1 MWTQLLPAACAVAA
15 LGQAP
20 SPLPTD
26 APLADAPP
34 VRVFILAGQSN
45 MEGFGQV
52 RSLPTLAEWTEHGP
66 LLARLRTEA
75 NGEADWAV
83 RDDVHICWPD
93 RDRSGPLTVGWGH
106 REHLVGP
113 ELMFGTL
120 VGDESDAPVLLIKTA
135 WGGKDVY
142 CDFRSP
148 SAGEPTGDAA
158 KLLAG
163 ERERGNEREVGHY
176 FRLMVADV
184 QEALADLPSHVP
196 GAEASNYELEGLLW
210 FQGWNDYIQ
219 WRGAPGVIDS
229 YGESLAL
236 MFKDLRDELEAPDLP
251 IYVGE
256 LGIGGTAMDARAER
270 DEDDRE
276 AHAILRFR
284 GAQKAACEHTEVPGV
299 TYVPTAQHWDDRLDE
314 LNTLK
319 DRHSNYKREHN
330 IANNEDNELPT
341 PELSAEYRSRGGHWY
356 CHYNGSGPYY
366 CLVGY
371 EFANAVSRAATPIE
385 ASGARR

>member
-1 MWTQLLPAACAVAA
+1 MWTQLLPLACALASHGPA
-15 LGQAP
+15 LP
-20 SPLPTD
+20 SNIPAVDD
-26 APLADAPP
+26 AP

-66 LLARLRTEA
+66 LLARLQTEA
-75 NGEADWAV
+75 DGELDWAV
-83 RDDVHICWPD
+83 RDDVHVCWPD
-93 RDRSGPLTVGWGH
+93 RGRSGPLTVGWGH

-120 VGDESDAPVLLIKTA
+120 IGDASEAPVLLIKTA

-148 SAGEPTGDAA
+148 SAGEPAGDAA
-158 KLLAG
+158 AILER

-176 FRLMVADV
+176 YRKLIGDV
-184 QEALADLPSHVP
+184 ESALAALPEHVP
-196 GAEASNYELEGLLW
+196 GAAAGNYELEGLLW

-236 MFKDLRDELEAPDLP
+236 MFKDLRAALDEPELP

-256 LGIGGTAMDARAER
+256 MGIGGTAMNARAEQNEN
-270 DEDDRE
+270 DQV
-276 AHAILRFR
+276 AHAILKFR
-284 GAQKAACEHTEVPGV
+284 GAQQAACEHPDVPGV

-319 DRHSNYKREHN
+319 DQHSNYKRDNN
-330 IANNEDNELPT
+330 IENNEDNELPT

-371 EFANAVSRAATPIE
+371 EFARAVSRAATPIE